1 MAGPSREERAW
12 VKGAQAGSAADLE
25 RLITVQTWESV

>member
-12 VKGAQAGSAADLE
+12 VKGAQAGSAAD
-25 RLITVQTWESV
+25 